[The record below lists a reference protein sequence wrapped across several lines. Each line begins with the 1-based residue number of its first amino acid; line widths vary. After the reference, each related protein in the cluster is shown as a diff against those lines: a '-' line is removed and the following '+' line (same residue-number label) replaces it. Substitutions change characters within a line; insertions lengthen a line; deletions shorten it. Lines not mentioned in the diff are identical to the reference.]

1 MLEVILR
8 ASYFFGMIALGY
20 GLKKLKVLRKED
32 AEVLGRVI
40 MNITLPAAILSSF
53 RTYVFDPSMM
63 LLTAAGFLS
72 TVLMSALGY
81 FMTMRKSREERI
93 FYMLNLPAY
102 NIGNFTL
109 PFVSGFLGAV
119 GTVATCLFDMGNAL
133 MCVGGNLVVTE
144 LAVDGRKK
152 GRSIPLSLLSV
163 FTKPSVAVYTLMT
176 ILAVIGVKL
185 PDIVFDFAAS
195 ISPANGII
203 AMFMIGI
210 MFEFT
215 FSKEN
220 LKEVVIVNVLRLALA
235 ALIAYFFY
243 FLTDFSYEVRKAAA
257 ITAFAPISS
266 AAGAF
271 CQDLKG
277 NQELE
282 GFASTLSIMLSLI
295 IIPILLMVL

>member
-1 MLEVILR
+1 MLDVILR
-8 ASYFFGMIALGY
+8 ASFFFGMIVLAYILKKIGVVRKSDAEALG
-20 GLKKLKVLRKED
+20 RI
-32 AEVLGRVI
+32 I
-40 MNITLPAAILSSF
+40 MNITLPAAILTSF
-53 RTYVFDPSMM
+53 RTYVFDISIM
-63 LLTAAGFLS
+63 LITLVGFLS
-72 TVLMSALGY
+72 TIFMSALGY
-81 FMTMRKSREERI
+81 LISMKKSREERI

-243 FLTDFSYEVRKAAA
+243 SLTDFSYEVRKAAA

-282 GFASTLSIMLSLI
+282 GFASCTRIHSMKWT
-295 IIPILLMVL
+295 PIRP

>member
-1 MLEVILR
+1 MLDVILR
-8 ASYFFGMIALGY
+8 ASFFFGMIVLAYILKKIGVVRKSDAEALG
-20 GLKKLKVLRKED
+20 RI
-32 AEVLGRVI
+32 I
-40 MNITLPAAILSSF
+40 MNITLPAAILTSF
-53 RTYVFDPSMM
+53 RTYVFDISIM
-63 LLTAAGFLS
+63 LITLIGFLS
-72 TVLMSALGY
+72 TIFMSALGY
-81 FMTMRKSREERI
+81 LISMKKSREERI

-243 FLTDFSYEVRKAAA
+243 SLTDFSYEVRKAAA

>member
-1 MLEVILR
+1 MLDVILR
-8 ASYFFGMIALGY
+8 ASFFFGMIVLAYILKKVGVVRKSDAEALG
-20 GLKKLKVLRKED
+20 RI
-32 AEVLGRVI
+32 I
-40 MNITLPAAILSSF
+40 MNITLPAAILTSF
-53 RTYVFDPSMM
+53 RTYVFDISIM
-63 LLTAAGFLS
+63 LITLIGFLS
-72 TVLMSALGY
+72 TIFMSALGY
-81 FMTMRKSREERI
+81 LISMKKSREERI

-195 ISPANGII
+195 ISII

>member
-1 MLEVILR
+1 MLDVILR
-8 ASYFFGMIALGY
+8 ASFFFGMIVLAYILKKVGVVRKSDAEALG
-20 GLKKLKVLRKED
+20 RI
-32 AEVLGRVI
+32 I
-40 MNITLPAAILSSF
+40 MNITLPAAILTSF
-53 RTYVFDPSMM
+53 RTYVFDISIM
-63 LLTAAGFLS
+63 LITLIGFLS
-72 TVLMSALGY
+72 TIFMSALGY
-81 FMTMRKSREERI
+81 LISMKKSREERI

-243 FLTDFSYEVRKAAA
+243 SLTDFSYEVRKAAA

>member
-1 MLEVILR
+1 MLDVILR
-8 ASYFFGMIALGY
+8 ASFFFGMIVLAYILKKVGVVRKSDAEALG
-20 GLKKLKVLRKED
+20 RI
-32 AEVLGRVI
+32 I
-40 MNITLPAAILSSF
+40 MNITLPAAILTSF
-53 RTYVFDPSMM
+53 RTYVFDISIM
-63 LLTAAGFLS
+63 LITLIGFLS
-72 TVLMSALGY
+72 TIFMSALGY
-81 FMTMRKSREERI
+81 LISMKKSREERI

-295 IIPILLMVL
+295 IIPILLMVI

>member
-1 MLEVILR
+1 MLDVILR
-8 ASYFFGMIALGY
+8 ASFFFGMIVLAYILKKVGVVRKSDAEALG
-20 GLKKLKVLRKED
+20 RI
-32 AEVLGRVI
+32 I
-40 MNITLPAAILSSF
+40 MNITLPAAILTSF
-53 RTYVFDPSMM
+53 RTYVFDISIM
-63 LLTAAGFLS
+63 LITLVGFLS
-72 TVLMSALGY
+72 TIFMSALGY
-81 FMTMRKSREERI
+81 LISMKKSREERI

-220 LKEVVIVNVLRLALA
+220 LKEVVIVNVLRLAFA

-277 NQELE
+277 NQELK

>member
-1 MLEVILR
+1 MML
-8 ASYFFGMIALGY
+8 
-20 GLKKLKVLRKED
+20 
-32 AEVLGRVI
+32 
-40 MNITLPAAILSSF
+40 ITLI
-53 RTYVFDPSMM
+53 
-63 LLTAAGFLS
+63 GFLS
-72 TVLMSALGY
+72 TIFMSALGY
-81 FMTMRKSREERI
+81 LISMKKSREERV
-93 FYMLNLPAY
+93 FYMLNLPSY

-109 PFVSGFLGAV
+109 PFVSGFLGAI

-144 LAVDGRKK
+144 LAVDGRKN
-152 GRSIPLSLLSV
+152 GRSIPLTLLSV

-176 ILAVIGVKL
+176 LLAIVGLKL
-185 PDIVFDFAAS
+185 PDVVFDFAAA

-215 FSKEN
+215 FSRDN
-220 LKEVVIVNVLRLALA
+220 IKEVVIVNVLRLLLA
-235 ALIAYFFY
+235 TLIAYFFY
-243 FLTDFSYEVRKAAA
+243 YITDFSYEVRKAAA

-282 GFASTLSIMLSLI
+282 GFASTISIMLSLI
-295 IIPILLMVL
+295 IIPVLLMVL

>member
-1 MLEVILR
+1 MLDVILR
-8 ASYFFGMIALGY
+8 ASFFFGMIVLAYILKKIGVVRKSDAEALG
-20 GLKKLKVLRKED
+20 RI
-32 AEVLGRVI
+32 I
-40 MNITLPAAILSSF
+40 MNITLPAAILTSF
-53 RTYVFDPSMM
+53 RTYVFDISIM
-63 LLTAAGFLS
+63 LITLIGFLS
-72 TVLMSALGY
+72 TIFMSALGY
-81 FMTMRKSREERI
+81 LISMKKSREERI

-243 FLTDFSYEVRKAAA
+243 SLTDFSYEVRKAAA

-277 NQELE
+277 NHELE

>member
-1 MLEVILR
+1 MLDVILR
-8 ASYFFGMIALGY
+8 ASFFFGMIVLAYILKKVGVVRKSDAEALG
-20 GLKKLKVLRKED
+20 RI
-32 AEVLGRVI
+32 I
-40 MNITLPAAILSSF
+40 MNITLPAAILTSF
-53 RTYVFDPSMM
+53 RTYVFDISIM
-63 LLTAAGFLS
+63 LITLIGFLS
-72 TVLMSALGY
+72 TIFMSALGY
-81 FMTMRKSREERI
+81 LISMKKSRGERI

-243 FLTDFSYEVRKAAA
+243 SLTDFSYEVRKAAA

>member
-1 MLEVILR
+1 MLDVILR
-8 ASYFFGMIALGY
+8 ASFFFGMIVLAYILKKVGVVRKSDAEALG
-20 GLKKLKVLRKED
+20 RI
-32 AEVLGRVI
+32 I
-40 MNITLPAAILSSF
+40 MNITLPAAILTSF
-53 RTYVFDPSMM
+53 RAYVFDISIM
-63 LLTAAGFLS
+63 LITLIGFLS
-72 TVLMSALGY
+72 TIFMSALGY
-81 FMTMRKSREERI
+81 LISMKKSREERI

-243 FLTDFSYEVRKAAA
+243 SLTDFSYEVRKAAA

>member
-1 MLEVILR
+1 MLDVILR
-8 ASYFFGMIALGY
+8 ASFFFGMIVLAYILKKIGVVRKSDAEALG
-20 GLKKLKVLRKED
+20 RI
-32 AEVLGRVI
+32 I
-40 MNITLPAAILSSF
+40 MNITLPAAILTSF
-53 RTYVFDPSMM
+53 RTYVFDISIM
-63 LLTAAGFLS
+63 LITLIGFLS
-72 TVLMSALGY
+72 TIFMSALGY
-81 FMTMRKSREERI
+81 LISMKKSREERI

-119 GTVATCLFDMGNAL
+119 GTVATCLFDMGNAI

-243 FLTDFSYEVRKAAA
+243 SLTDFSYEVRKAAA

>member
-1 MLEVILR
+1 MLDVILR
-8 ASYFFGMIALGY
+8 ASFFFGMIVLAYILKKIGVVRKSDAEALG
-20 GLKKLKVLRKED
+20 RI
-32 AEVLGRVI
+32 I
-40 MNITLPAAILSSF
+40 MNITLPAAILTSF
-53 RTYVFDPSMM
+53 RTYVFDISIM
-63 LLTAAGFLS
+63 LITLIGFLS
-72 TVLMSALGY
+72 TIFMSALGY
-81 FMTMRKSREERI
+81 LISMKKSREERI

-195 ISPANGII
+195 ISPAKGII

-243 FLTDFSYEVRKAAA
+243 SLTDFSYEVRKAAA

>member
-1 MLEVILR
+1 MLDVILR
-8 ASYFFGMIALGY
+8 ASFFFGMIVLAYILKKIGVVRKSDAEALG
-20 GLKKLKVLRKED
+20 RI
-32 AEVLGRVI
+32 I
-40 MNITLPAAILSSF
+40 MNITLPAAILTSF
-53 RTYVFDPSMM
+53 RTYVFDISIM
-63 LLTAAGFLS
+63 LITLIGFLS
-72 TVLMSALGY
+72 TIFMSALGY
-81 FMTMRKSREERI
+81 LISMKKSREERI

-220 LKEVVIVNVLRLALA
+220 LKEVVIVNVLRLAFA

-243 FLTDFSYEVRKAAA
+243 SLTDFSYEVRKAAA

>member
-1 MLEVILR
+1 MLDVILR
-8 ASYFFGMIALGY
+8 ASFFFGMIVLAYILKKVGVVRKSDAEALG
-20 GLKKLKVLRKED
+20 RI
-32 AEVLGRVI
+32 I
-40 MNITLPAAILSSF
+40 MNITLPAAILTSF
-53 RTYVFDPSMM
+53 RTYVFDISIM
-63 LLTAAGFLS
+63 LITLVGFLS
-72 TVLMSALGY
+72 TIFMSALGY
-81 FMTMRKSREERI
+81 LISMKKSREERI

-243 FLTDFSYEVRKAAA
+243 SLTDFSYEVRKAAA

>member
-1 MLEVILR
+1 MLDVILR
-8 ASYFFGMIALGY
+8 ASFFFGMIVLAYILKKIGVVRKSDAEALG
-20 GLKKLKVLRKED
+20 RI
-32 AEVLGRVI
+32 I
-40 MNITLPAAILSSF
+40 MNITLPAAILTSF
-53 RTYVFDPSMM
+53 RAYVFDISIM
-63 LLTAAGFLS
+63 LITLIGFLS
-72 TVLMSALGY
+72 TIFMSALGY
-81 FMTMRKSREERI
+81 LISMKKSREERI

-243 FLTDFSYEVRKAAA
+243 SLTDFSYEVRKAAA

>member
-1 MLEVILR
+1 MLDVILR
-8 ASYFFGMIALGY
+8 ASFFFGMIVLAYILKKVGVVRKSDAEALG
-20 GLKKLKVLRKED
+20 RI
-32 AEVLGRVI
+32 I
-40 MNITLPAAILSSF
+40 MNITLPAAILTSF
-53 RTYVFDPSMM
+53 RTYVFDISIM
-63 LLTAAGFLS
+63 LITLIGFLS
-72 TVLMSALGY
+72 TIFMSALGY
-81 FMTMRKSREERI
+81 LISMKKSREERI

>member
-1 MLEVILR
+1 MLDVILR
-8 ASYFFGMIALGY
+8 ASFFFGMIVLAYILKKVGVVRKSDAEALG
-20 GLKKLKVLRKED
+20 RI
-32 AEVLGRVI
+32 I
-40 MNITLPAAILSSF
+40 MNITLPAAILTSF
-53 RTYVFDPSMM
+53 RTYVFDISIM
-63 LLTAAGFLS
+63 LITLIGFLS
-72 TVLMSALGY
+72 TIFMSALGY
-81 FMTMRKSREERI
+81 LISMKKSREERI

-277 NQELE
+277 NHELE

>member
-1 MLEVILR
+1 MLDVILR
-8 ASYFFGMIALGY
+8 ASFFFGMIVLAYILKKIGVVRKSDAEALG
-20 GLKKLKVLRKED
+20 RI
-32 AEVLGRVI
+32 I
-40 MNITLPAAILSSF
+40 MNITLPAAILTSF
-53 RTYVFDPSMM
+53 RTYVFDISIM
-63 LLTAAGFLS
+63 LITLIGFLS
-72 TVLMSALGY
+72 TIFMSALGY
-81 FMTMRKSREERI
+81 LISMKKSREERI

-203 AMFMIGI
+203 AMFTIGI

-243 FLTDFSYEVRKAAA
+243 SLTDFSYEVRKAAA

>member
-1 MLEVILR
+1 MLDVILR
-8 ASYFFGMIALGY
+8 ASFFFGMIVLAYILKKVGVVRKSDAEALG
-20 GLKKLKVLRKED
+20 RI
-32 AEVLGRVI
+32 I
-40 MNITLPAAILSSF
+40 MNITLPAAILTSF
-53 RTYVFDPSMM
+53 RTYVFDISIM
-63 LLTAAGFLS
+63 LITLVGFLS
-72 TVLMSALGY
+72 TIFMSALGY
-81 FMTMRKSREERI
+81 LISMKKSREERI

-220 LKEVVIVNVLRLALA
+220 LKEVVIVNVLRLAFA
-235 ALIAYFFY
+235 ALIAYLFS

>member
-1 MLEVILR
+1 MLDVILR
-8 ASYFFGMIALGY
+8 ASFFFGMIVLAYILKKIGVVRKSDAEALG
-20 GLKKLKVLRKED
+20 RI
-32 AEVLGRVI
+32 I
-40 MNITLPAAILSSF
+40 MNITLPAAILTSF
-53 RTYVFDPSMM
+53 RTYVFDISIM
-63 LLTAAGFLS
+63 LITLIGFLS
-72 TVLMSALGY
+72 TIFMSALGY
-81 FMTMRKSREERI
+81 LISMKKSREERI

-102 NIGNFTL
+102 NIGHFTL

-243 FLTDFSYEVRKAAA
+243 SLTDFSYEVRKAAA